1 MCVAGVGICFP
12 RVPRT
17 SLFQH
22 AISIPD
28 KRFTRKKKISTE
40 QQLSSFQGNLHLH
53 SLCYHAEPVP
63 RNLALTVTTAYTKGT
78 QARCRQGNEDSAVW
92 GGVRD

>member
-1 MCVAGVGICFP
+1 MPSVV
-12 RVPRT
+12 
-17 SLFQH
+17 
-22 AISIPD
+22 PD

-40 QQLSSFQGNLHLH
+40 QQLSSFQDNLHLH